1 MYFKCNTEPCCLP
14 RQVHLIKDIIF
25 QQHNTA
31 EDHVY
36 ISKPQMLKILNAPEL
51 PASLATQVMPY
62 ALMNGPKQPCIKFK
76 VSDEDVVQERV
87 MFETRIRYGV
97 ELGQGADPY
106 RAACRSSLYTS
117 LHAPLRLN
125 GTCRHLS
132 APLYL
137 TCVKSPVAMQHP
149 RD

>member
-36 ISKPQMLKILNAPEL
+36 ISKPQMLQILNTPEL
-51 PASLATQVMPY
+51 PASLATHVMPY
-62 ALMNGPKQPCIKFK
+62 ALMNGPKQPYIKFK
-76 VSDEDVVQERV
+76 VSDEEVVRERV

-97 ELGQGADPY
+97 ELGQGAGPGI
-106 RAACRSSLYTS
+106 SE
-117 LHAPLRLN
+117 
-125 GTCRHLS
+125 S
-132 APLYL
+132 A
-137 TCVKSPVAMQHP
+137 S
-149 RD
+149 